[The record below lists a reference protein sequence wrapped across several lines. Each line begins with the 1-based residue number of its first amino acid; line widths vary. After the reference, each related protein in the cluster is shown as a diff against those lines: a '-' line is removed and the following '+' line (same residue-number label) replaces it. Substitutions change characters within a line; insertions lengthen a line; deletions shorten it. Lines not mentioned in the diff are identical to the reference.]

1 MKNKRVKT
9 LEPND
14 VTKNN
19 LKIMYLCLGVLQI
32 FKLIMWFVD
41 TMYESYELFVEHKE
55 EYSMCTLWSEDSPGL
70 TVAVV
75 ILSVISIA
83 MCVLPIIGNNFEK
96 RVFPIVI
103 KVILILSCVAFAI
116 FYISLISAVSSH
128 SSMMSEANHK
138 IGLTIWGYMQL
149 ISLIISV
156 IIAFVISSKTKAIS
170 NWKKQKA
177 IVD

>member
-1 MKNKRVKT
+1 MKNKSIKT
-9 LEPND
+9 LEPNE

-19 LKIMYLCLGVLQI
+19 LKIMYLSLGVLQI
-32 FKLIMWFVD
+32 FKLILWFVD
-41 TMYESYELFVEHKE
+41 TMYESYEFLIEHKE
-55 EYSMCTLWSEDSPGL
+55 EYSMCTLWSEDAPGL

-83 MCVLPIIGNNFEK
+83 MCVLPIIRNNPEK
-96 RVFPIVI
+96 RIFPIVTLI
-103 KVILILSCVAFAI
+103 ILLVSCVAFAI

-128 SSMMSEANHK
+128 SSMMSVANQK
-138 IGLTIWGYMQL
+138 IGLTFWGYLQL

-156 IIAFVISSKTKAIS
+156 IITFVISSKTKAIS
-170 NWKKQKA
+170 NWKKQNA